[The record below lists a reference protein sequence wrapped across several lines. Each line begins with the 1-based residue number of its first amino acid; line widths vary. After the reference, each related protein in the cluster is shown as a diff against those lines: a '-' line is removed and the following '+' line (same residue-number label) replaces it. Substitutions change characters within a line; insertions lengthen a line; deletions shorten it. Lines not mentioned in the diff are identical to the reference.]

1 MFLSVSIFRLALIAR
16 GVSISILLVC
26 YVELELP
33 ISISHPLSLA
43 MSPRSGVA
51 HPPQKYICKYIK
63 IKIAEMHFIGI
74 QFPTQTIQGWKTDKS
89 FLMRIVLQ
97 FLFFDFKMMVR
108 TFGEFHPD
116 S

>member
-1 MFLSVSIFRLALIAR
+1 MFPSISIFRLALITR

-26 YVELELP
+26 YVELGLP
-33 ISISHPLSLA
+33 TSISHPLSLA
-43 MSPRSGVA
+43 MSLRSRMA

-89 FLMRIVLQ
+89 FSMRIVLE
-97 FLFFDFKMMVR
+97 FLF
-108 TFGEFHPD
+108 
-116 S
+116 